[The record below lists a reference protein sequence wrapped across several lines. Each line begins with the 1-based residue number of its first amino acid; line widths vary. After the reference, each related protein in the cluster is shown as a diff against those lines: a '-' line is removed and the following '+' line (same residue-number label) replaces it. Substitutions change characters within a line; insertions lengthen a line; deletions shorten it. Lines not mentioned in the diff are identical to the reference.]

1 MDSSDTIEPARPAT
15 LLGVITEVPVHCSAM
30 MLLTHGGRHLGL
42 DTGVCVDEAWQ
53 RLGEFELLARGLG
66 VATDEATRLQLSVE
80 AAVELVPGCD
90 HAGITV
96 NEGGGPLTLVGSD
109 DVVHRANEL
118 QYRLGEGPCL
128 DTMRDEETLVSHDLA
143 ADVRWPRW
151 APVVHR
157 ELGVCS
163 MLSLLLFTWTGCYG
177 ALSLYGDRVH
187 GFDADDL
194 AAAQVLAG
202 HLAVSLAAGRE
213 IDQRATA
220 MHSRTV
226 IGQAQGILMERFGL
240 DADRAFD
247 YLRRTSM
254 TTNRKLSVVAEEL
267 VRTRRLP
274 PV

>member
-1 MDSSDTIEPARPAT
+1 
-15 LLGVITEVPVHCSAM
+15 
-30 MLLTHGGRHLGL
+30 
-42 DTGVCVDEAWQ
+42 
-53 RLGEFELLARGLG
+53 
-66 VATDEATRLQLSVE
+66 
-80 AAVELVPGCD
+80 
-90 HAGITV
+90 
-96 NEGGGPLTLVGSD
+96 
-109 DVVHRANEL
+109 
-118 QYRLGEGPCL
+118 
-128 DTMRDEETLVSHDLA
+128 
-143 ADVRWPRW
+143 
-151 APVVHR
+151 
-157 ELGVCS
+157 
-163 MLSLLLFTWTGCYG
+163 
-177 ALSLYGDRVH
+177 
-187 GFDADDL
+187 
-194 AAAQVLAG
+194 VLAG